1 MATQLNTIEIVLRSK
16 TAEFRSK
23 VNKATSDIAKF
34 GKKNKTVAKQAVA
47 GNKNIQRSF
56 SNVAGSIAAVQG
68 PLGPVAGRISAI
80 GAIVGRVRISTLAFT
95 AAFVGAGLALTKIVK
110 NTAAVERQMFK
121 LEGILKAT
129 GGAAGLSLAEVE
141 DLSRE
146 IGIATLAS
154 VSKVRDAAGILL
166 TFKSIQ
172 GDVFKDALRLSQ
184 DLAEVGFGDLKMGAT
199 QLGKALEDPVVGL
212 GALRR
217 VGVSFTADQKEVIKV
232 LSMTGEKAE
241 AQKIILKALNE
252 QVGGAGV
259 KAASGLAGAVDS
271 LMENLDLFFE
281 QTKVGRVLVNGLT
294 GAINFLS
301 KAFGNADIEAGRLKT
316 LESVNEQIK
325 RYKKELDELV
335 VLEDETF
342 MDEGV
347 LSGSQQRYNEIL
359 ELIRELKAQQANL
372 VQQEERNLNRTKG
385 KNKEAVKQE
394 HDLAKLRKD
403 AVKTLEKTSDR
414 TIRNLG
420 KTEKQQA
427 LNNSLAKLSDDL
439 FKKIGSTGPKAVAA
453 VQEQLLKATPA
464 LIEQN
469 NELFKQTELQER
481 LDKVATTVGGTFANV
496 GDKIADA
503 MARGKLHTLDF
514 TSILQEIVVELQK
527 MIIKVMLLDEI
538 QRKIEERIKGSGRGG
553 GISLGGILKTVGGI
567 FTGGGSTGGR
577 TDAAAS
583 GGTVQPNTPTLV
595 GERGPELFVPGA
607 AGTIKNN
614 SDSKNMMGGGSG
626 VNIIQNLNFAVGITN
641 TVRAEVMN
649 MLPAIQ
655 NSTISAV
662 ADAKQRGGK
671 FSKAFGN

>member
-34 GKKNKTVAKQAVA
+34 GKKNKEVAKKAVV

-80 GAIVGRVRISTLAFT
+80 GAIVGRVKLTTLGFT
-95 AAFVGAGLALTKIVK
+95 AAFVAAGLALTKIVK

-129 GGAAGLSLAEVE
+129 GNAAGLSLTEVE

-154 VSKVRDAAGILL
+154 VAKVRDAAGILL

-184 DLAEVGFGDLKMGAT
+184 DLAEVGFGDLKTGAT
-199 QLGKALEDPVVGL
+199 QLGKALEDPIVGL

-217 VGVSFTADQKEVIKV
+217 VGVSFTDDQKEVIKV
-232 LSMTGEKAE
+232 LTMTGEKAE

-259 KAASGLAGAVDS
+259 KAASGLAGAIDS
-271 LMENLDLFFE
+271 LLENLDLFFE
-281 QTKVGRVLVNGLT
+281 QTKLGRVLVNGLT
-294 GAINFLS
+294 GAINLLS
-301 KAFGNADIEAGRLKT
+301 KAFANADVEASRLKT
-316 LESVNEQIK
+316 LQAVNEQIK

-335 VLEDETF
+335 VLEDESF

-347 LSGSQQRYNEIL
+347 LSGSQKRYNEIL
-359 ELIRELKAQQANL
+359 DLIKELKAQQAVL
-372 VQQEERNLNRTKG
+372 AQQEERNFHRKKG
-385 KNKEAVKQE
+385 KNEEEVKQE
-394 HDLAKLRKD
+394 HTLATLRKD
-403 AVKTLEKTSDR
+403 AIKNSEKTTNR
-414 TIRNLG
+414 TIQNLG
-420 KTEKQQA
+420 KTSKQQA
-427 LNNSLAKLSDDL
+427 LNNSIAKLTDDL
-439 FKKIGSTGPKAVAA
+439 FKKLGSTGPKAVKA
-453 VQEQLLKATPA
+453 VQDQLILAMPD
-464 LIEQN
+464 LIAQN
-469 NELFKQTELQER
+469 EELHTQIDLQER

-527 MIIKVMLLDEI
+527 MIIKVMLLDDI
-538 QRKIEERIKGSGRGG
+538 QRKIEERIKGSNRGG
-553 GISLGGILKTVGGI
+553 GISLGGIVKSVAGI
-567 FTGGGSTGGR
+567 FTGGDQGVAVG
-577 TDAAAS
+577 DAAS
-583 GGTVQPNTPTLV
+583 GGTIQPKSPTLV
-595 GERGPELFVPGA
+595 GERGPELFVPGG

-614 SDSKNMMGGGSG
+614 ADTKGIMSGGSG
-626 VNIIQNLNFAVGITN
+626 INITQNLNFAVGVTN